1 MSNLPTL
8 VLIPGAW
15 HRATCYDPIIE
26 ILQGTHKLRCVAI
39 TLPSTTGNPDAT
51 FKNDIDVVR
60 KAISKETSQG
70 RDVVVICHSYG
81 GMVGNSAIKG
91 FAKPQDPVPAKSS
104 SGKKDKSSRSSTGYV
119 VGHILIASGF
129 TITGLAFMDPFFGH
143 PPPYWRINKETGYGE
158 LTADTRDLFYHDLPK
173 DEGEYW
179 VSQLTSQSL
188 KSMFEGGEF
197 AYAGWLH
204 VPVWYLGTSEDHALP
219 VVAQRINVG
228 FAREMG
234 GHVEHRELP
243 ASHSPFLSLPKETVE
258 ILVDAVEAFT
268 GQQVAGGR
276 MWQNVRGPRNRY
288 RQSDSGNLPR
298 GIGTGCHLVSDVSWG
313 DAS

>member
-26 ILQGTHKLRCVAI
+26 ILQGTHKLKCVAI

-81 GMVGNSAIKG
+81 GM
-91 FAKPQDPVPAKSS
+91 
-104 SGKKDKSSRSSTGYV
+104 SSTGYV

-276 MWQNVRGPRNRY
+276 VWQNVRGPRNRY

>member
-15 HRATCYDPIIE
+15 HKATCYDPIID

-39 TLPSTTGNPDAT
+39 TLPSTLDNPDAT
-51 FKNDIDVVR
+51 FKDDIDVVR

-91 FAKPQDPVPAKSS
+91 FAKPQQDPVAKSG
-104 SGKKDKSSRSSTGYV
+104 GKKDKSSSRASTGYV

-129 TITGLAFMDPFFGH
+129 TITGLAFMDLFLGR
-143 PPPYWRINKETGYGE
+143 PPPFWRINKETGYAE

-179 VSQLTSQSL
+179 VSQLTTQSL
-188 KSMFEGGEF
+188 KSLFEGGRVRVR
-197 AYAGWLH
+197 WLAARARV
-204 VPVWYLGTSEDHALP
+204 VPGDDRGPWQPRGGAAHQCRLRPGDGRP
-219 VVAQRINVG
+219 RGAQRAAGEPLAVSEYAQRDGRDPGGCRRG
-228 FAREMG
+228 FHGA
-234 GHVEHRELP
+234 
-243 ASHSPFLSLPKETVE
+243 
-258 ILVDAVEAFT
+258 
-268 GQQVAGGR
+268 AGGGG
-276 MWQNVRGPRNRY
+276 QERG
-288 RQSDSGNLPR
+288 
-298 GIGTGCHLVSDVSWG
+298 
-313 DAS
+313 